1 MRKKKRKK
9 LVLQETSLVTTAEVW
24 QKGQESI
31 KNLPKNNYIACSKF
45 ILSQLRLIS
54 DAISELDEA
63 RAMIASDEIKEDID
77 ELDMD
82 EFELDWSEQDIRLL
96 GPATGLLKTVKNLVK
111 KMGQTSKDIGAKN
124 IDNNIQ
130 SELNNSLDS
139 LCDACAKLSPLSD
152 DLASTLYPPI
162 DPSEVNQAAISLIG
176 ACKDL
181 LDGEMLFLVLQA
193 PVITKSTNVSNKG
206 LEIETP
212 SVEGSNQNVKSWAE
226 FLASALKHNETQL
239 NLKLAERGITRLSV

>member
-9 LVLQETSLVTTAEVW
+9 LVLPETSLVTIAEVW
-24 QKGQESI
+24 QKGQETI

-63 RAMIASDEIKEDID
+63 RTMISSDEIKEDID
-77 ELDMD
+77 DLEMN
-82 EFELDWSEQDIRLL
+82 EFELDWTEQDIKLL

-130 SELNNSLDS
+130 FELNNSLDS

-162 DPSEVNQAAISLIG
+162 DPSEVNQAAISLIS
-176 ACKDL
+176 ACKEL
-181 LDGEMLFLVLQA
+181 LDNKMLFLVLLT
-193 PVITKSTNVSNKG
+193 PVITKSTNVSNQK
-206 LEIETP
+206 LEIETT
-212 SVEGSNQNVKSWAE
+212 EGSNQTVKSWAE
-226 FLASALKHNETQL
+226 FLSSALKHNETQL
-239 NLKLAERGITRLSV
+239 NLKLAERGISKLSA